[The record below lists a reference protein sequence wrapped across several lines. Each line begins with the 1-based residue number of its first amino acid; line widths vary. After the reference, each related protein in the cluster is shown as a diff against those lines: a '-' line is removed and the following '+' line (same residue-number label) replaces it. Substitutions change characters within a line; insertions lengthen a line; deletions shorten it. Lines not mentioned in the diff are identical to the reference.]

1 MMGKTIFL
9 AVPLFLAGC
18 AAQQHAV
25 QDPTRPDPAAQAMRT
40 QQHAQALAKAQ
51 ARLANEQ
58 AACKKG
64 NRRACARATAAQAVV
79 DDLTAH

>member
-1 MMGKTIFL
+1 MMGKAIFL
-9 AVPLFLAGC
+9 AAPLLLAGC
-18 AAQQHAV
+18 TAQQHV
-25 QDPTRPDPAAQAMRT
+25 MQDPTRPDPAGQAMRT

-51 ARLANEQ
+51 ARLATEQ
-58 AACKKG
+58 TACKKG